1 MEDASTSRPVAP
13 TSWGREQGSLMH
25 SQHLPGQCL
34 VCSCNSEIL
43 TEMLAPTRPPCR
55 AFARQ
60 AGAPW
65 ITGRAPGQK
74 SKGSLVHGL
83 NKMSHI
89 QQTKAHASDGGP
101 CQGTWPR
108 MSGADLISP
117 AQPAQS
123 QQRTLGGGLTF
134 QFSLLTFL
142 SPLAQHCAKRAFLA
156 SGQK

>member
-74 SKGSLVHGL
+74 SKGSSVHGL

-101 CQGTWPR
+101 CPGH
-108 MSGADLISP
+108 
-117 AQPAQS
+117 
-123 QQRTLGGGLTF
+123 
-134 QFSLLTFL
+134 
-142 SPLAQHCAKRAFLA
+142 LAQDVRSRPHLPCPACTISAKDSGGRAHFPV
-156 SGQK
+156 